1 MPNSKF
7 PAKKY
12 SPCQLQYSCEEFG
25 HCCKNRT
32 NKKSQHHL
40 SSHKEKLPFQQTS
53 YTVCFQTRAVY
64 PINRHTL
71 IPGEKPSYHNYM
83 TGVEGIVPEAEYQA
97 MIKKMG
103 GRVPIDFHG
112 YNNYND
118 FWPFW
123 SSEPYTYVTNM
134 LALAKF
140 SNTVDESDL
149 HFSA

>member
-1 MPNSKF
+1 MMF
-7 PAKKY
+7 A
-12 SPCQLQYSCEEFG
+12 
-25 HCCKNRT
+25 
-32 NKKSQHHL
+32 
-40 SSHKEKLPFQQTS
+40 
-53 YTVCFQTRAVY
+53 
-64 PINRHTL
+64 
-71 IPGEKPSYHNYM
+71 
-83 TGVEGIVPEAEYQA
+83 VEGIVPEAEYQA

-112 YNNYND
+112 YNNYHD

-149 HFSA
+149 HIYL